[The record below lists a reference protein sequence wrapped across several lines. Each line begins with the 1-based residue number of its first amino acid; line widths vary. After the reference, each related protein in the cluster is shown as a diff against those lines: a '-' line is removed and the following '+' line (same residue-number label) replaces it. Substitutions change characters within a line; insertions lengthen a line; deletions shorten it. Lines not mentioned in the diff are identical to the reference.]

1 MSQSAMITSTTP
13 VISILPYKSSAAA
26 LLLSA
31 LLGPIGLLYAS
42 FWSGVIMIPIGF
54 VVVSSKLIFPIL
66 FLWIICCVLSV
77 RKVNVYNAKLL
88 QQFLQKRD

>member
-1 MSQSAMITSTTP
+1 MINSNTP
-13 VISILPYKSSAAA
+13 AISILPYKSPAAA

-31 LLGPIGLLYAS
+31 ILGPIGLLYAS
-42 FWSGVIMIPIGF
+42 FWGGVIMIPIGL

-77 RKVNVYNAKLL
+77 RTVNTYNTRLL